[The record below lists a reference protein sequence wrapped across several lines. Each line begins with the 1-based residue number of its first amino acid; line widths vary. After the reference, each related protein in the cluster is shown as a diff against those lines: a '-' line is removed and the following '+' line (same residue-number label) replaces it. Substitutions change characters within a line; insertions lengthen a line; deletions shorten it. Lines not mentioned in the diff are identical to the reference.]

1 MRFLEEGR
9 EWRIPGLFYV
19 NDMALCGESEE
30 EPKLMVERFVEKCK
44 RGGLKVIAD
53 QGDGVRWGG
62 GTGV

>member
-53 QGDGVRWGG
+53 
-62 GTGV
+62 